1 MYLFYYTLFLVI
13 FHTFFLFG
21 RLFPF
26 LSKKSVLYFE
36 EIANKGSKNFFLRL
50 KFIQRGNTFFMD
62 IKELSEKLKKDFAYS
77 YDFITVEGKIGEK
90 DALYFYL
97 DGMIDKQLLEYSV
110 IRALKE
116 WKGDSFTAEEIGK
129 ATFSSATVSEV
140 EDYDKCKAQAVL
152 GFVCFYLEEKYFSIA
167 LQSFQKRTIAEP
179 PTSSVL
185 KGPREGFTE
194 DLVTNTAL
202 LRKRLKTPDLV
213 ITKKV
218 VGRYTQT
225 GVCICYI
232 SSVADKKVVD
242 QITERIDKID
252 IDGIIDSSYIAQLLE
267 DKGSPLFSRVSSQE
281 KPDIVVAK
289 MLEGR
294 VAIVVEGSP
303 MVLTVPYILWESL
316 QDSQDYYKHS
326 IRVTVTR
333 VLRLFGLTL
342 AVILPAFFVAV
353 QEHQY
358 QMLPL
363 KFTITIINAT
373 TGTPLT
379 PTLEMLFVLLI
390 FDMLNEASVRMPK
403 YVGMALSIVGAIV
416 LGETAVNAGLLSS
429 PAVLVTAMSAIGL
442 YTAPDSM
449 GPFSIIRLALLGI
462 SAIFGVYGL
471 ILGIVVFLGYLV
483 SIKGFGADFTA
494 PFSPLIFADLKDGFV
509 KRGIR
514 KQVERPYSIP
524 NKNRKRIDDGE

>member
-1 MYLFYYTLFLVI
+1 
-13 FHTFFLFG
+13 
-21 RLFPF
+21 
-26 LSKKSVLYFE
+26 
-36 EIANKGSKNFFLRL
+36 
-50 KFIQRGNTFFMD
+50 MD
-62 IKELSEKLKKDFAYS
+62 IRELSEKLKKDFCFS
-77 YDFITVEGKIGEK
+77 YDLITVEGIIGGK
-90 DALYFYL
+90 DALYFYI
-97 DGMIDKQLLEYSV
+97 DGMVDKPLLEYSV
-110 IRALKE
+110 IKPLSEGRIDNL
-116 WKGDSFTAEEIGK
+116 SAEEIGK
-129 ATFSSATVSEV
+129 HTFSSAVVNETGGYEES
-140 EDYDKCKAQAVL
+140 KAVLVL
-152 GFVCFYLEEKYFSIA
+152 GFVCFFAEDKFFSVA
-167 LQSFQKRTIAEP
+167 LQSFQKRAVSEP

-213 ITKKV
+213 ITKRV

-225 GVCICYI
+225 AVCICYI
-232 SSVADKKVVD
+232 SSVADGKVVD
-242 QITERIDKID
+242 TVTQRLDRID
-252 IDGIIDSSYIAQLLE
+252 IDGIIDSSYIAQLIE
-267 DKGSPLFSRVSSQE
+267 DKGSVLFPRVSSQE

-294 VAIVVEGSP
+294 IAIVVEGSP

-333 VLRLFGLTL
+333 ILRLFGLTL

-483 SIKGFGADFTA
+483 SLKGFGTDFTA
-494 PFSPLIFADLKDGFV
+494 PFSPLIFSDLKDGFI
-509 KRGIR
+509 KRGIE
-514 KQVERPYSIP
+514 KQVKRPYSIP
-524 NKNRKRIDDGE
+524 NKNRKRINDGK